1 MPTTTTT
8 ATTSTNGTGIQR
20 PPRPPEPP
28 FRAKVRLTRAMLRE
42 PAPAL
47 DELRRDH
54 GPVVGLTTGPMRMA
68 VVGGPAAMREMF
80 QAGADSYRWGHRFMF
95 GLRFVVGSGSM
106 IVSDGEAH
114 KRRRRSAQGAF
125 SRPRL
130 DGMVPMILRR
140 IDDAIDELARST
152 APGAEVD
159 LHPFGRH
166 LIIGITL
173 EAFFGPRVAAHV
185 DEISALLESS
195 QAFLEAPAVQQMPQP
210 LSLRRRRRVRAD
222 RRAIDR
228 IVAEE
233 IELRRRDSAAVRD
246 DLLQALI
253 EDDSLSHDEVYDQA
267 MTAMGAGFDTTSATL
282 AWTLVRAGRSPE
294 VWSRLRA
301 EADRVLGEPGT
312 AARTGSSSEQ
322 SVLSELSEARNV
334 VHESLRLHPAGLIG
348 TREAARDVS
357 IGGFTI
363 RRGTVIVWSPYLA
376 GRDEHAWTDPLRF
389 DPDRFS
395 DLDADQQ
402 ALADQAWV
410 PFGRGPHMCLGFGLA
425 QMELTLAIA
434 RLAQRLDVTATSPEI
449 PLPFGLIVN
458 RPTGGAV
465 FHVTCDASQV
475 NSILGA
481 DRPRND

>member
-1 MPTTTTT
+1 MLTTVRADIDTDGR
-8 ATTSTNGTGIQR
+8 S
-20 PPRPPEPP
+20 PRPPEPP
-28 FRAKVRLTRAMLRE
+28 LRAKVRLMRTLLRE

-47 DELRRDH
+47 DELRGEH
-54 GPVVGLTTGPMRMA
+54 GPVVGLSMWPARMA
-68 VVGGPAAMREMF
+68 VVGGPAAIREMF

-106 IVSDGEAH
+106 IVSDGEDH

-130 DGMVPMILRR
+130 DDMVPMILRR
-140 IDDAIDELARST
+140 IDEAVDELARST
-152 APGAEVD
+152 APGEEID

-173 EAFFGPRVAAHV
+173 DAFFGPRVAARV
-185 DEISALLESS
+185 DELSALLQSS
-195 QAFLEAPAVQQMPQP
+195 QDFLEAPASQQMPQP
-210 LSLRRRRRVRAD
+210 LSLRRRRKVRAD
-222 RRAIDR
+222 RRAMDR
-228 IVAEE
+228 IVGEE
-233 IELRRRDSAAVRD
+233 IELRRRDSAAARA
-246 DLLQALI
+246 DLLGLLI
-253 EDDSLSHDEVYDQA
+253 EDDSLSEEEVYDQA
-267 MTAMGAGFDTTSATL
+267 NTAMGAGFDTTSAAL

-312 AARTGSSSEQ
+312 GSQ
-322 SVLSELSEARNV
+322 SVETLTELRDARNV
-334 VHESLRLHPAGLIG
+334 VHESLRLHPAGLFA

-363 RRGTVIVWSPYLA
+363 RRGTLIVWSPYLA
-376 GRDEHAWTDPLRF
+376 GRDEDTWTDPLRF

-434 RLAQRLDVTATSPEI
+434 RLAQRLDVTATSAEI
-449 PLPFGLIVN
+449 PRPVGLVVN

-465 FHVTCDASQV
+465 FDVTCDA
-475 NSILGA
+475 
-481 DRPRND
+481 PREVS

>member
-1 MPTTTTT
+1 MLTTVRADIDTDGR
-8 ATTSTNGTGIQR
+8 S
-20 PPRPPEPP
+20 PRPPEPP
-28 FRAKVRLTRAMLRE
+28 LRAKVRLMRTLLRE

-47 DELRRDH
+47 DELRGEH
-54 GPVVGLTTGPMRMA
+54 GPVVGLSMWPARMA
-68 VVGGPAAMREMF
+68 VVGGPAAIREMF

-106 IVSDGEAH
+106 IVSDGEDH

-130 DGMVPMILRR
+130 DDMVPMILRR
-140 IDDAIDELARST
+140 IDEAVDELARST
-152 APGAEVD
+152 APGEEID

-173 EAFFGPRVAAHV
+173 DAFFGPRVAARV
-185 DEISALLESS
+185 DELSALLQSS
-195 QAFLEAPAVQQMPQP
+195 QDFLEAPASQQMPQP
-210 LSLRRRRRVRAD
+210 LSLRRRRKVRAD
-222 RRAIDR
+222 RRAMDR
-228 IVAEE
+228 IVGEE
-233 IELRRRDSAAVRD
+233 IELRRRDSAAARA
-246 DLLQALI
+246 DLLGLLI
-253 EDDSLSHDEVYDQA
+253 EDDSLSEEEVYDQA
-267 MTAMGAGFDTTSATL
+267 NTATGAGFDTTSAAL

-312 AARTGSSSEQ
+312 GSQ
-322 SVLSELSEARNV
+322 SVETLTELRDARNV
-334 VHESLRLHPAGLIG
+334 VHESLRLHPAGLFA

-363 RRGTVIVWSPYLA
+363 RRGTLIVWSPYLA
-376 GRDEHAWTDPLRF
+376 GRDEDTWTDPLRF

-434 RLAQRLDVTATSPEI
+434 RLAQRLDVTATSAEI
-449 PLPFGLIVN
+449 PRPVGLVVN

-465 FHVTCDASQV
+465 FDVTCDA
-475 NSILGA
+475 
-481 DRPRND
+481 PREVS

>member
-8 ATTSTNGTGIQR
+8 ATTSTNGNGSQR
-20 PPRPPEPP
+20 PQRPPEPP
-28 FRAKVRLTRAMLRE
+28 LRAKVRLTRTLLRE

-47 DELRRDH
+47 DELRREY

-130 DGMVPMILRR
+130 DAMVPMILRR
-140 IDDAIDELARST
+140 VDDAVDELARST
-152 APGAEVD
+152 APGAEID

-173 EAFFGPRVAAHV
+173 EAFFGPRVAARV

-228 IVAEE
+228 IVGEE
-233 IELRRRDSAAVRD
+233 IELRRRDRAAARD

-282 AWTLVRAGRSPE
+282 AWTLVRAGRSPD

-312 AARTGSSSEQ
+312 VSPSLQ
-322 SVLSELSEARNV
+322 SVLSELREARNV

-376 GRDEHAWTDPLRF
+376 GRDEDTWTDPLRF

-402 ALADQAWV
+402 AQVDQAWV

-434 RLAQRLDVTATSPEI
+434 RLAQRLDVAARSAEI
-449 PLPFGLIVN
+449 PRPFGLIVN

-465 FHVTCDASQV
+465 FDVTCDASQV
-475 NSILGA
+475 NSLLGA
-481 DRPRND
+481 DRRPRND

>member
-1 MPTTTTT
+1 MLTTVRADIDTDGR
-8 ATTSTNGTGIQR
+8 S
-20 PPRPPEPP
+20 PRPPEPP
-28 FRAKVRLTRAMLRE
+28 LRAKVRLMRTLLRE

-47 DELRRDH
+47 DELRGEH
-54 GPVVGLTTGPMRMA
+54 GPVVGLSMWPARMA
-68 VVGGPAAMREMF
+68 VVGGPAAIREMF

-106 IVSDGEAH
+106 IVSDGEDH

-130 DGMVPMILRR
+130 DDMVPMILRR
-140 IDDAIDELARST
+140 IDEAVDELARST
-152 APGAEVD
+152 APGEEID

-173 EAFFGPRVAAHV
+173 DAFFGQRVAARV
-185 DEISALLESS
+185 DELSALLQSS
-195 QAFLEAPAVQQMPQP
+195 QDFLEAPASQQMPQP
-210 LSLRRRRRVRAD
+210 LSLRRRRKVRAD
-222 RRAIDR
+222 RRAMDR
-228 IVAEE
+228 IVGEE
-233 IELRRRDSAAVRD
+233 IELRRRDSAAARA
-246 DLLQALI
+246 DLLGLLI
-253 EDDSLSHDEVYDQA
+253 EDDSLSEEEVYDQA
-267 MTAMGAGFDTTSATL
+267 NTAMGAGFDTTSAAL

-312 AARTGSSSEQ
+312 GSQ
-322 SVLSELSEARNV
+322 SVETLTELRDARNV
-334 VHESLRLHPAGLIG
+334 VHESLRLHPAGLFA

-363 RRGTVIVWSPYLA
+363 RRGTLIVWSPYLA
-376 GRDEHAWTDPLRF
+376 GRDEDTWTDPLRF

-434 RLAQRLDVTATSPEI
+434 RLAQRLDVTATSAEI
-449 PLPFGLIVN
+449 PRPVGLVVN

-465 FHVTCDASQV
+465 FDVTCDA
-475 NSILGA
+475 
-481 DRPRND
+481 PREVS

>member
-1 MPTTTTT
+1 MTTRS
-8 ATTSTNGTGIQR
+8 ADPGR
-20 PPRPPEPP
+20 RPPEPP
-28 FRAKVRLTRAMLRE
+28 TRAKLRLMRTMLRE

-47 DELRRDH
+47 DELRREY
-54 GPVVGLTTGPMRMA
+54 GPVVGLSTWPARMA
-68 VVGGPAAMREMF
+68 VVGGPAAIREVF
-80 QAGADSYRWGHRFMF
+80 QAGADSYRWNHRFMF
-95 GLRFVVGSGSM
+95 GLRFVVGHGSM

-140 IDDAIDELARST
+140 IDEAVDELARST

-159 LHPFGRH
+159 LHPFGRR

-173 EAFFGPRVAAHV
+173 DAFFGPRVAARV
-185 DEISALLESS
+185 DEISALLQNS
-195 QAFLEAPAVQQMPQP
+195 QEFLEAPASQQMPQP

-228 IVAEE
+228 IVGEE
-233 IELRRRDSAAVRD
+233 IELRRRDLGAARD
-246 DLLQALI
+246 DLLGALI
-253 EDDSLSHDEVYDQA
+253 EDDSLSEEEVYDQA

-312 AARTGSSSEQ
+312 RVPSEQ
-322 SVLSELSEARNV
+322 SALTELCDARNV
-334 VHESLRLHPAGLIG
+334 VQESLRLHPAGLFA

-363 RRGTVIVWSPYLA
+363 RRGTIIVWSPYLA
-376 GRDEHAWTDPLRF
+376 GRDEHTWTDPLLF

-402 ALADQAWV
+402 AQVDQAWV

-434 RLAQRLDVTATSPEI
+434 RLAQRLDVTATSAEI
-449 PLPFGLIVN
+449 PQPFGLVVN

-465 FHVTCDASQV
+465 FHVTCSAS
-475 NSILGA
+475 GTA
-481 DRPRND
+481 A

>member
-1 MPTTTTT
+1 
-8 ATTSTNGTGIQR
+8 
-20 PPRPPEPP
+20 
-28 FRAKVRLTRAMLRE
+28 V
-42 PAPAL
+42 
-47 DELRRDH
+47 
-54 GPVVGLTTGPMRMA
+54 
-68 VVGGPAAMREMF
+68 
-80 QAGADSYRWGHRFMF
+80 
-95 GLRFVVGSGSM
+95 
-106 IVSDGEAH
+106 
-114 KRRRRSAQGAF
+114 
-125 SRPRL
+125 
-130 DGMVPMILRR
+130 
-140 IDDAIDELARST
+140 
-152 APGAEVD
+152 VD

-173 EAFFGPRVAAHV
+173 DAFFGPRVAARV
-185 DEISALLESS
+185 DEISALLQSS
-195 QAFLEAPAVQQMPQP
+195 QDFLEAPATQQMPQP
-210 LSLRRRRRVRAD
+210 LSLSRRRRVRAD
-222 RRAIDR
+222 RQAIDR
-228 IVAEE
+228 IVGEE
-233 IELRRRDSAAVRD
+233 IELRRRDRAAARD

-312 AARTGSSSEQ
+312 TASSEQ
-322 SVLSELSEARNV
+322 SALAELCEARNV
-334 VHESLRLHPAGLIG
+334 VHESLRLHPAGLFA

-376 GRDEHAWTDPLRF
+376 GRDEDTWPDPLRF

-402 ALADQAWV
+402 AQADQAWV

-434 RLAQRLDVTATSPEI
+434 RLAQRLDVTATSAEI
-449 PLPFGLIVN
+449 PRPFGLVVN

-465 FHVTCDASQV
+465 FHVTCGGSGTVA
-475 NSILGA
+475 
-481 DRPRND
+481 

>member
-1 MPTTTTT
+1 MLT
-8 ATTSTNGTGIQR
+8 AVRTDTDTNGR

-28 FRAKVRLTRAMLRE
+28 LRAKVRLMRTLLRE

-47 DELRRDH
+47 DELRGEH
-54 GPVVGLTTGPMRMA
+54 GPVVGLSMWPARMA
-68 VVGGPAAMREMF
+68 VVGRPAAIREMF

-106 IVSDGEAH
+106 IVSDGEDH

-130 DGMVPMILRR
+130 DDMVPMILRR
-140 IDDAIDELARST
+140 IDEAVDELARST
-152 APGAEVD
+152 APGEEID

-173 EAFFGPRVAAHV
+173 DAFFGPRVAARV
-185 DEISALLESS
+185 DQLSALLQSS
-195 QAFLEAPAVQQMPQP
+195 QDFLEAPASQQMPQP
-210 LSLRRRRRVRAD
+210 LSLRRRRKVRAD
-222 RRAIDR
+222 RRAMDR
-228 IVAEE
+228 IVGEE
-233 IELRRRDSAAVRD
+233 IELRRRDSAAARV
-246 DLLQALI
+246 DLLGLLI
-253 EDDSLSHDEVYDQA
+253 EDDSLSEEEVYDQA
-267 MTAMGAGFDTTSATL
+267 NTAMGAGFDTTSAAL

-312 AARTGSSSEQ
+312 GSP
-322 SVLSELSEARNV
+322 SVETLTELREARNV
-334 VHESLRLHPAGLIG
+334 VHESLRLHPAGLFA

-363 RRGTVIVWSPYLA
+363 RRGTLIVWSPYLA
-376 GRDEHAWTDPLRF
+376 GRDEDTWTDPLRF

-434 RLAQRLDVTATSPEI
+434 RLAQRLDVTATSAEI
-449 PLPFGLIVN
+449 PRPVGLVVN
-458 RPTGGAV
+458 RPTGGAI
-465 FHVTCDASQV
+465 FDVTCDA
-475 NSILGA
+475 
-481 DRPRND
+481 PREVS

>member
-1 MPTTTTT
+1 MLT
-8 ATTSTNGTGIQR
+8 AVRTDIDTNGR

-28 FRAKVRLTRAMLRE
+28 LRAKVRLMRTLLRE

-47 DELRRDH
+47 DELRGEH
-54 GPVVGLTTGPMRMA
+54 GPVVGLSMWPARMA
-68 VVGGPAAMREMF
+68 VVGGPAAIREMF

-106 IVSDGEAH
+106 IVSDGEDH

-130 DGMVPMILRR
+130 DDMVPMILRR
-140 IDDAIDELARST
+140 IDEAVDELARST
-152 APGAEVD
+152 APGEEID

-173 EAFFGPRVAAHV
+173 DAFFGPRVAARV
-185 DEISALLESS
+185 DELSALLQSS
-195 QAFLEAPAVQQMPQP
+195 QDFLEAPASQQMPQP
-210 LSLRRRRRVRAD
+210 LSLRRRRKVRAD
-222 RRAIDR
+222 RRAMDR
-228 IVAEE
+228 IVGEE
-233 IELRRRDSAAVRD
+233 IELRRRDSAAARA
-246 DLLQALI
+246 DLLGLLI
-253 EDDSLSHDEVYDQA
+253 EDDSLSEEEVYDQA
-267 MTAMGAGFDTTSATL
+267 NTAMGAGFDTTSAAL

-312 AARTGSSSEQ
+312 GSP
-322 SVLSELSEARNV
+322 SVETLTELRDARNV
-334 VHESLRLHPAGLIG
+334 VHESLRLHPAGLFA

-363 RRGTVIVWSPYLA
+363 RRGTLIVWSPYLA
-376 GRDEHAWTDPLRF
+376 GRDEDTWTDPLRF

-434 RLAQRLDVTATSPEI
+434 RLAQRLDVTATSAEI
-449 PLPFGLIVN
+449 PRPVGLVVN

-465 FHVTCDASQV
+465 FDVTCDA
-475 NSILGA
+475 
-481 DRPRND
+481 PREVS

>member
-1 MPTTTTT
+1 
-8 ATTSTNGTGIQR
+8 
-20 PPRPPEPP
+20 
-28 FRAKVRLTRAMLRE
+28 
-42 PAPAL
+42 
-47 DELRRDH
+47 
-54 GPVVGLTTGPMRMA
+54 
-68 VVGGPAAMREMF
+68 
-80 QAGADSYRWGHRFMF
+80 
-95 GLRFVVGSGSM
+95 
-106 IVSDGEAH
+106 
-114 KRRRRSAQGAF
+114 
-125 SRPRL
+125 
-130 DGMVPMILRR
+130 
-140 IDDAIDELARST
+140 
-152 APGAEVD
+152 
-159 LHPFGRH
+159 
-166 LIIGITL
+166 
-173 EAFFGPRVAAHV
+173 
-185 DEISALLESS
+185 LLESS
-195 QAFLEAPAVQQMPQP
+195 QAFLEAPASQQMPQP
-210 LSLRRRRRVRAD
+210 LSLGRRRRVRAD
-222 RRAIDR
+222 RQAIDR
-228 IVAEE
+228 IVGEE
-233 IELRRRDSAAVRD
+233 IELRRCDLGAARD

-348 TREAARDVS
+348 TREAARDVR

-434 RLAQRLDVTATSPEI
+434 RLAQRLDVTATSAEI

-465 FHVTCDASQV
+465 FRVTCDAV
-475 NSILGA
+475 LAANAPL
-481 DRPRND
+481 PE